1 MEKIYNKLV
10 RDKIPEIIERD
21 GKRCEIEIL
30 SKKDYIEALDKKM
43 GEELAEYL
51 SEPRLEELADL
62 IEVVYA
68 ATVARGF
75 TLEELEKV
83 RQSKTEKR
91 GGFEKR
97 ICLKRVFEDL
107 SPTSRLTVEE
117 CAKSAEDDVT
127 GNVAIEMHLADE
139 PFELI
144 KSGEKTV
151 EIRLYDEK
159 RKKIKVGD
167 TLLFFRGDGKT
178 EFIKATVVGLYT
190 FNSFRELFASDMFS
204 KTGSGILTVGG
215 ATESMYRYYTQ
226 EQEKKYGV
234 LAIELKI

>member
-51 SEPRLEELADL
+51 SEPCLEELADL
-62 IEVVYA
+62 IEVIYA

-83 RQSKTEKR
+83 RQSKAEKR

-97 ICLKRVFEDL
+97 ICLKNVFED
-107 SPTSRLTVEE
+107 
-117 CAKSAEDDVT
+117 
-127 GNVAIEMHLADE
+127 
-139 PFELI
+139 
-144 KSGEKTV
+144 
-151 EIRLYDEK
+151 
-159 RKKIKVGD
+159 
-167 TLLFFRGDGKT
+167 
-178 EFIKATVVGLYT
+178 
-190 FNSFRELFASDMFS
+190 
-204 KTGSGILTVGG
+204 
-215 ATESMYRYYTQ
+215 
-226 EQEKKYGV
+226 
-234 LAIELKI
+234 